1 MTTKHY
7 QGDRTIDGIVVLVDG
22 RPLEQRLD
30 VRRFSE
36 NGFEWSYQ
44 GAAPRQLALAL
55 LADHL
60 GDPVRAVHLR
70 VALIRRQ
77 VAEVGNTRDL
87 SGCAIEA
94 ALRDIDPPG
103 PPPAQPSSPS

>member
-1 MTTKHY
+1 MKHY

-22 RPLEQRLD
+22 RPLEQRMD

-60 GDPVRAVHLR
+60 GDPARALHLSE
-70 VALIRRQ
+70 AFMRRQ
-77 VAEVGNTRDL
+77 VAEFGNAWELTGND
-87 SGCAIEA
+87 IEA

-103 PPPAQPSSPS
+103 LPPAQPPSPS

>member
-1 MTTKHY
+1 MKHY

-60 GDPVRAVHLR
+60 GDPARALHLSE
-70 VALIRRQ
+70 AFMRRQ
-77 VAEVGNTRDL
+77 VAEFGNAWELTGED
-87 SGCAIEA
+87 IEA

-103 PPPAQPSSPS
+103 PLPAQPPSPS